1 MKQFL
6 ANINDYTNSPIP
18 PLSDS
23 ITHTTLAA
31 STAERLTV
39 PSGAKLAVLTSVG
52 ATAYIRGSVGSP
64 EEVAVVPTGDSSAG
78 TTAAPLVDGVPRMFR
93 CDDIASISVISAAA
107 TLVVAE
113 WFN

>member
-23 ITHTTLAA
+23 ITHVTLAA
-31 STAERLTV
+31 STAERLMV
-39 PSGAKLAVLTSVG
+39 PSGAKLVVLTSVG

-64 EEVAVVPTGDSSAG
+64 EEIAVVPTGDSSAG
-78 TTAAPLVDGVPRMFR
+78 TSATPIVDGVPRMFR
-93 CDDIASISVISAAA
+93 CDDIASISAIASAA
-107 TLVVAE
+107 TLIVAE
-113 WFN
+113 WLN